1 MHYHMMPL
9 LVWKL
14 RVRRHATLAPHVFT
28 ITCSSLPAAVLQCYV
43 NNAKVRARPS
53 CFVFCV
59 CAFKFLL
66 VIKRSAL
73 TKFRFTRRLQQY
85 LIIPIIYVCV
95 CIYIYTFCFIFLF
108 VLFFHC
114 SYLFSN
120 S

>member
-1 MHYHMMPL
+1 MRYHMMPL

-95 CIYIYTFCFIFLF
+95 CIYIYIYFLFHFFVCFIFSLFLF
-108 VLFFHC
+108 VQ
-114 SYLFSN
+114 
-120 S
+120 